1 LSDIKVGDLAVIVR
15 GNYCC
20 NSSVNIGRLVRI
32 AEIGGAPTNWCCGC
46 CLAVN
51 NPTDQARLEGWNG
64 DGNGWIG
71 IYRLKRIP
79 PLDEL
84 ERDQIV
90 DELTCG

>member
-1 LSDIKVGDLAVIVR
+1 VSAIKAGDLAVIVR

-20 NSSVNIGRLVRI
+20 NSSTNIGRVVRI
-32 AEIGGAPTNWCCGC
+32 AEIGISPAKWCCR
-46 CLAVN
+46 CLAEHDTTN
-51 NPTDQARLEGWNG
+51 YARLEGWRG

-71 IYRLKRIP
+71 IFRLKRIP

-90 DELTCG
+90 KELSV